1 MHIWEFNG
9 AKILTTDDIGKLS
22 YGQILE
28 FEENGAG
35 LNEWPLQRGDPMA
48 LSRLWWHI
56 AGMIWVELSPY

>member
-28 FEENGAG
+28 YTIKTEQGWMNDLYSERI
-35 LNEWPLQRGDPMA
+35 L
-48 LSRLWWHI
+48 
-56 AGMIWVELSPY
+56 